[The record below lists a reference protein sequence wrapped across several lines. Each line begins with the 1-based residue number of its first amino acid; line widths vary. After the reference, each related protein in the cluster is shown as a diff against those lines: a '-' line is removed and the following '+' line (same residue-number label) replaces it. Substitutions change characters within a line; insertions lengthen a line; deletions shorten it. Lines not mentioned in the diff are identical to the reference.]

1 MVPLGMYCTV
11 NAVAAV
17 TTLRH
22 VVVLLW
28 VRFVAPAAAES
39 CVFYHRASLGG
50 RLNDFHFYEWST
62 IFSINVN
69 TCALVV
75 AAHV

>member
-1 MVPLGMYCTV
+1 MLRSRRAGSPNINVSLTMVPLGMYCTV

-39 CVFYHRASLGG
+39 
-50 RLNDFHFYEWST
+50 
-62 IFSINVN
+62 
-69 TCALVV
+69 
-75 AAHV
+75 